1 MNYVLTIAEST
12 DGATPAP
19 ITIPFVS
26 EDSTLDIATRVIA
39 ALNKRKRGPRK
50 GSTRTAATGDGK

>member
-1 MNYVLTIAEST
+1 MTKYILTIHDTGSPDDT
-12 DGATPAP
+12 G
-19 ITIPFVS
+19 ISVPFAS

-50 GSTRTAATGDGK
+50 GSTRTPTGDGK